1 MEQFGETI
9 KDLMDDIFG
18 IGVEAVAMQFLAV
31 IVLLIVVRVFLWK
44 NVDNFIQARKSV
56 LESEVSET
64 LKANEAAQKLLEERE
79 TQLDSA
85 KSEARTIISNAK
97 EQAKVEGS
105 AIVDNANKQ
114 AAKRLENADAEVKLE
129 LEKAKEDIKTA
140 IVDVAFVTAEKIIER
155 EIDKSKHND
164 IVEKAIKEIK

>member
-9 KDLMDDIFG
+9 TELIDDIFG
-18 IGVEAVAMQFLAV
+18 IGIEAVIVQFLA
-31 IVLLIVVRVFLWK
+31 IIILLIVVRVFLWK
-44 NVDNFIQARKSV
+44 NVDNFIQARKSY
-56 LESEVSET
+56 LENEVNET
-64 LKANEAAQKLLEERE
+64 LKANETAQKLLEERE
-79 TQLDSA
+79 SQLDSA
-85 KSEARTIISNAK
+85 KTEAKQIINSAK

-105 AIVDNANKQ
+105 TIVSNANKQ
-114 AAKRLENADAEVKLE
+114 AAKRLENAEEEVKLE

-164 IVEKAIKEIK
+164 IVEKAIKEIE